1 MTAWGP
7 GLVRENVT
15 RSGPFVRVRLRLV
28 RAVGEHA
35 GVAPAPAG
43 VNATATTASFM
54 RGLGRQVGLCARCVA
69 PSIRRCAR
77 SPERSVW
84 ASIRVRLGTSIGL
97 LAWWPIRWL
106 HEPTCA
112 HVNPP
117 SGRWAHV
124 PSLH

>member
-54 RGLGRQVGLCARCVA
+54 RGLSRQVGLRARCVA
-69 PSIRRCAR
+69 PSTRRCAR
-77 SPERSVW
+77 SRVGAVWSRS
-84 ASIRVRLGTSIGL
+84 
-97 LAWWPIRWL
+97 
-106 HEPTCA
+106 A
-112 HVNPP
+112 HTAVEGRSAAEGR
-117 SGRWAHV
+117 SGV
-124 PSLH
+124 EG